1 MGLSHSV
8 AVPGGGTEGYHVLRV
23 QDNSPGKT
31 AGLEAFFDFILAIGN
46 TRLDQD
52 NDTLKE
58 LLKANIDKE
67 IQMTVYSSKTQNIR
81 LVDIMPSSTWGGQ
94 GLLGVSI
101 RFCSFEGANEN
112 VWHILEVHP
121 SSPAEEA
128 GFIPFTDYII
138 GADSILHESEDL
150 FTLIESHEGRPL
162 KMYVYNT
169 DLDRCREVTITPNS
183 KWGGEGSLGCGIGYG
198 YLHRIPIR
206 MMPSD
211 AKGPLNGEAQSV
223 PVVPVGTAAMFPTTT
238 TATQNSMVGSTV
250 DMTNA
255 NRSVPFIP
263 MVPPLANTFATPA
276 SNAVHDLL
284 TVSQPTNTMIA
295 TATTT
300 PAVGDLANQFANLS
314 TGMVPTDQVNN
325 NVETQ
330 TTPLQPT
337 YNDNAVQQGEVAS
350 PPIHIGPAIYTPPAG
365 AVEPVQ
371 TPSTN
376 GDTVP
381 PQQVPLANLPYP
393 TSSVPLLP
401 TGANPYSM
409 ASTVPPPS
417 TLASDFYQIY
427 GSTAAP
433 TSSGTGIVSS
443 ANSYAMSTTIDFL
456 QSQQQQ
462 PSMQPQQPWG
472 SQPPIQMYST
482 YPQVQPIPDPSQSP
496 AHHQPAGA
504 GGSVPAASSLFQSN
518 AVTTPISLPGM
529 PPITVSATI
538 QPEALRGLQFTNA
551 PVSGAQQQPPLM
563 TMPPTLQ

>member
-1 MGLSHSV
+1 MGLSHSIS
-8 AVPGGGTEGYHVLRV
+8 VPGGGTEGYHVLRV

-58 LLKANIDKE
+58 LLKGNIDSE

-81 LVDIMPSSTWGGQ
+81 LVDITPSSTWGGQ

-128 GFIPFTDYII
+128 GLIPFTDYII

-169 DLDRCREVTITPNS
+169 DLDRCREVTITPNT

-206 MMPSD
+206 VLPSD
-211 AKGPLNGEAQSV
+211 GKAPGAQSV
-223 PVVPVGTAAMFPTTT
+223 PVMAPATAMFPSAS
-238 TATQNSMVGSTV
+238 TAPTSSVLGAPV
-250 DMTNA
+250 DTTNA

-263 MVPPLANTFATPA
+263 MVPPLANTFAPVA
-276 SNAVHDLL
+276 SNAVAHDLL
-284 TVSQPTNTMIA
+284 TVSQPTNTVTT

-300 PAVGDLANQFANLS
+300 PADLVNQFANLS
-314 TGMVPTDQVNN
+314 TTSHGPDLVNN
-325 NVETQ
+325 NIETQ
-330 TTPLQPT
+330 TMPG
-337 YNDNAVQQGEVAS
+337 YNNIAGVAS
-350 PPIHIGPAIYTPPAG
+350 PPIHVGPAVYTPLVAAEPAA
-365 AVEPVQ
+365 AVE
-371 TPSTN
+371 
-376 GDTVP
+376 
-381 PQQVPLANLPYP
+381 QVPTTSPATNAAAPPSLQQSFPPVNSSYVP
-393 TSSVPLLP
+393 TVS
-401 TGANPYSM
+401 TAANPYSKAANTM
-409 ASTVPPPS
+409 PPP
-417 TLASDFYQIY
+417 TTFNMWA
-427 GSTAAP
+427 
-433 TSSGTGIVSS
+433 TGNNYETPV
-443 ANSYAMSTTIDFL
+443 DFL
-456 QSQQQQ
+456 QQPQQPQQQQQQ
-462 PSMQPQQPWG
+462 PW
-472 SQPPIQMYST
+472 SQPPLQMYST
-482 YPQVQPIPDPSQSP
+482 YPQVQPIPDPSQSV
-496 AHHQPAGA
+496 AHQPAA
-504 GGSVPAASSLFQSN
+504 TGGPVTSSVPSPPPPTATSPLSQSN

-538 QPEALRGLQFTNA
+538 QPEAFRNLPMFT
-551 PVSGAQQQPPLM
+551 PMTPPQPQPQQDQQQPPLM
-563 TMPPTLQ
+563 TMPTLQ